1 MPTPAPP
8 VAIYE
13 SEIIPIL
20 FEVFRDTRGA
30 SGAMVEEYE
39 RMYRAMTSNGELT
52 RKKKNKLLEAERAA
66 VQEAI
71 TKDFVDAFIDKIFVT
86 PEKDGSMLL
95 NIRISAGDHT
105 QKCLERMKSRT
116 NIADSTGHMFNIMV
130 DAVAD
135 LTLEMGL
142 SLCAAGTEES
152 VKHHQKSTIE
162 DDSLQK
168 NSSCHSSGTFR
179 FFKRY
184 GGFVCYNYVY
194 LLS

>member
-1 MPTPAPP
+1 M
-8 VAIYE
+8 
-13 SEIIPIL
+13 
-20 FEVFRDTRGA
+20 A
-30 SGAMVEEYE
+30 S
-39 RMYRAMTSNGELT
+39 LT

-116 NIADSTGHMFNIMV
+116 NIADTTGHMFNIMV

-135 LTLEMGL
+135 LTFEMEFI
-142 SLCAAGTEES
+142 SMCRWYRRICEAPSE
-152 VKHHQKSTIE
+152 IY
-162 DDSLQK
+162 D
-168 NSSCHSSGTFR
+168 
-179 FFKRY
+179 
-184 GGFVCYNYVY
+184 
-194 LLS
+194 